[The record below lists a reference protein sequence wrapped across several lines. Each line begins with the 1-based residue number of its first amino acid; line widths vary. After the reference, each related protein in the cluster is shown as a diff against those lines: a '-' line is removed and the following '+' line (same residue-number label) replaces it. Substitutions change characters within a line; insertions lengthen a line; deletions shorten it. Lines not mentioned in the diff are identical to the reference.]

1 MGCTKG
7 HSLALLLL
15 GMVSGQ
21 PCLIKADFKVLWHS
35 VISLCIA
42 LSGLFQ
48 SHNSNRGQRQIHVLV
63 LLASIGHSLADE
75 RGLAWGNSRK
85 GEEDAVHNRA
95 HADVPGKHVVEV
107 HE

>member
-42 LSGLFQ
+42 LSGPVQ
-48 SHNSNRGQRQIHVLV
+48 SHNSNRGQRQVDVLV
-63 LLASIGHSLADE
+63 LLA
-75 RGLAWGNSRK
+75 
-85 GEEDAVHNRA
+85 
-95 HADVPGKHVVEV
+95 
-107 HE
+107 